1 MDQKSLKESFR
12 KAWSKETC
20 YPRQIDE
27 WTNSN
32 PALGQCAVT
41 ALVINDLYGGNI
53 LFSED
58 YNHFWN
64 ILPSGQEIDLT
75 KEQFGE
81 DIEFVDAKIIDRKNI
96 IDTKNAQRARTPYR
110 YELLRSKVL
119 PLLLVKSRV

>member
-1 MDQKSLKESFR
+1 MDQNSLKKSF
-12 KAWSKETC
+12 KNAWSKETC
-20 YPRQIDE
+20 YPRQKDE
-27 WTNSN
+27 WIKSN

-41 ALVINDLYGGNI
+41 ALVINDLYGGKI

-81 DIEFVDAKIIDRKNI
+81 HVNFVDAQIIDRKNI
-96 IDTKNAQRARTPYR
+96 LDTKNAQRARTSDR

-119 PLLLVKSRV
+119 PLLLVKS